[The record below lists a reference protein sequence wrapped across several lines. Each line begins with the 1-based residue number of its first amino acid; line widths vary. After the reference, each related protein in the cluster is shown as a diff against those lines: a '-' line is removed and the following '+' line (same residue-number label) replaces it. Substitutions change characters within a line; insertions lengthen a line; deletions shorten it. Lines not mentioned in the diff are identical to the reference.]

1 MHCGPTSWHPT
12 TAVLTIDFKSVHIQA
27 FGFPE
32 KPGIVAFAN
41 LSDPNVEDTLRK
53 HRAYRNVPASA
64 CR

>member
-1 MHCGPTSWHPT
+1 
-12 TAVLTIDFKSVHIQA
+12 VLTIDFKSVHIQA